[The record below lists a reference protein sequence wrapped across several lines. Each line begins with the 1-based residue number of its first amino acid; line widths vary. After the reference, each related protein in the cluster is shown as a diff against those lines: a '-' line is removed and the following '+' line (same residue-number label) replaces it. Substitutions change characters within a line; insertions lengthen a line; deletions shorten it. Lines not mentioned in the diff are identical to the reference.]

1 MRGLLTKDFYLLA
14 GQRRFFIIV
23 SGIAALFFL
32 TGQKVEFVVGYVT
45 ILFAFFSV
53 STIQYDEFNKGYT
66 FLFTL
71 PFDRKQYAMEKY
83 LFGMLVGG
91 TALLVSSAAGIALCY
106 GRGNIDLKE
115 YGVSVL
121 TYIFLLILMLALMIP
136 IELKFGAEKG
146 RIATFLLIFAVL
158 GFSSYV
164 IKITNEEGID
174 VFRLLEEMSLEKLA
188 LGGGIVTLLLL
199 GASVFASIKIM
210 EKKQF

>member
-1 MRGLLTKDFYLLA
+1 M
-14 GQRRFFIIV
+14 
-23 SGIAALFFL
+23 
-32 TGQKVEFVVGYVT
+32 
-45 ILFAFFSV
+45 
-53 STIQYDEFNKGYT
+53 
-66 FLFTL
+66 
-71 PFDRKQYAMEKY
+71 
-83 LFGMLVGG
+83 
-91 TALLVSSAAGIALCY
+91 
-106 GRGNIDLKE
+106 
-115 YGVSVL
+115 L